1 MNEERMQL
9 DDANGESSTDSRKD
23 ALSAPKDTKGPKVR
37 NPRELDDAR
46 YAALDCRAHSDQ
58 GGALVAAVTNMVA
71 AHELAAGART
81 NKRKKK
87 QAALSSAVERLLA
100 DLLLAHASEK
110 AKGYVY
116 RPTRP
121 EGFTDGN
128 VGYRVFKA
136 LVDALVDLGLLESHK
151 GYQGWGEP
159 FGARVVVRRKATRF
173 RATQNLLD

>member
-9 DDANGESSTDSRKD
+9 DDANGESSTDSRND

-87 QAALSSAVERLLA
+87 QAALSSAVERLRTA
-100 DLLLAHASEK
+100 MS
-110 AKGYVY
+110 VIVCS
-116 RPTRP
+116 RRSWMPWWT
-121 EGFTDGN
+121 
-128 VGYRVFKA
+128 
-136 LVDALVDLGLLESHK
+136 LVCL
-151 GYQGWGEP
+151 
-159 FGARVVVRRKATRF
+159 RATR
-173 RATQNLLD
+173 AIKGGANHSGLAWW

>member
-1 MNEERMQL
+1 
-9 DDANGESSTDSRKD
+9 
-23 ALSAPKDTKGPKVR
+23 
-37 NPRELDDAR
+37 
-46 YAALDCRAHSDQ
+46 
-58 GGALVAAVTNMVA
+58 MVA
-71 AHELAAGART
+71 AHELTAGART

-100 DLLLAHASEK
+100 DLLLAQASEK

-121 EGFTDGN
+121 EGFTESN

-173 RATQNLLD
+173 RVTQKLLDICAQHGVHAKDFHQHFLVPLPDNPLQRRATSRRDKYGKKIAGKLMRFEPTKV